1 MTAEAGPQTA
11 GMVAT
16 GTVAAGTL
24 TAGTVAAGTVAA
36 GTLATGLFGTFAE
49 FVDELRGAGVPV
61 STTEVLD
68 ATEALRHL
76 PLEDR
81 EALKLGLAAALVKEE
96 GHWRTYETL
105 FELYFSLRGHGLA
118 ELSGA
123 PVGELGEADNETE
136 LSASE
141 LAELAYK
148 ALMDGDPELMA
159 ALARAAVSRF
169 AGMEPGRPVGGS
181 YYVFKTLRQLQAD
194 ALLNRLLNSLDE
206 VEGLE
211 GLTLANDYRR
221 RFERMREE
229 VEAEVRR
236 RLVADRG
243 AKVVARATRRPLPE
257 DIDFMHLGKDELVAL
272 QRTVQPLARKLA
284 VHLAR
289 KRRARNEGRLDF
301 RATMRR
307 SLSSGG
313 APAEPR
319 FKAPHRSKPE
329 LWVLADISGSVAAFA
344 RFTLQLVY
352 ALSSQFSR
360 TRSWAFVDGID
371 EVTGFLKGEDDI
383 AAAVNRINTQADVIW
398 AEGHSDYGHALSD
411 FVARWGKELTAR
423 TTVLV
428 LGDARNNYHSVQ
440 AWAMADLARRSRH
453 VWWLNPEPRAYW
465 DTGDSVLAQYGA
477 HCTGVWEC
485 RNLRQLRHFI
495 EQLP

>member
-1 MTAEAGPQTA
+1 
-11 GMVAT
+11 VNST
-16 GTVAAGTL
+16 GTKPETE
-24 TAGTVAAGTVAA
+24 
-36 GTLATGLFGTFAE
+36 LATGLFGTFAE
-49 FVDELRGAGVPV
+49 FVDELRAAGVPV

-76 PLEDR
+76 PIEDR
-81 EALKLGLAAALVKEE
+81 EAVKLGLAAALVKEE

-105 FELYFSLRGHGLA
+105 FELYFSLRGRGLNELAGRPLHELA
-118 ELSGA
+118 EPDGVEGL
-123 PVGELGEADNETE
+123 T
-136 LSASE
+136 ASE
-141 LAELAYK
+141 LVELAYQ
-148 ALMDGDPELMA
+148 ALMQGDPELMA
-159 ALARAAVSRF
+159 ALAKAAVERF
-169 AGMEPGRPVGGS
+169 SGMEPGRPVGGS
-181 YYVFKTLRQLQAD
+181 YYTFKTLRQLQAD
-194 ALLNRLLNSLDE
+194 ALLARLLGSVGE
-206 VEGLE
+206 PEGLD
-211 GLTLANDYRR
+211 GLVMANEYRR
-221 RFERMREE
+221 RFERLREE

-236 RLVADRG
+236 RLVADKG
-243 AKVVARATRRPLPE
+243 AKAVARATRRPLPE
-257 DIDFMHLGKDELVAL
+257 DVDFMHLGKDELAAL

-289 KRRARNEGRLDF
+289 KRRTRRDGRLDF

-313 APAEPR
+313 APADPR
-319 FKAPHRSKPE
+319 FKTPHRSKPE

-360 TRSWAFVDGID
+360 TRSWAFVDGVD
-371 EVTGFLKGEDDI
+371 EVTGFLKGVDDI
-383 AAAVNRINTQADVIW
+383 SVAVNRINTEADVIW

-411 FVARWGKELTAR
+411 FVERWGKELTAR

-440 AWAMADLARRSRH
+440 PWAMAELARRSRH

-485 RNLRQLRHFI
+485 RNLRQLRQFI